1 MNHGLIFDNSLTYYK
16 FSHMIFIYSINE
28 KQLIQKNI
36 QGKLK
41 NAQVEESFVLAIS
54 QHYISWLG
62 PWFPASVKKSRLY
75 TIQGK
80 EILKADWSDLIKNEA
95 EVLKEAVPFQI
106 GFFRN
111 TIIFLIAIAVLSV
124 VMPKI
129 NAKKSAEAATRKE
142 TLYNRLRQLKQGDI
156 LRVSFINTADE
167 QSINGIGLVKVM
179 KIEGDSIFI
188 VRSNTLVED
197 NMDNRQSELSIGN
210 FGASQERVIKHL
222 MEEIVQ
228 EDVLIAYPKDMQRA
242 NYTIGRVIKFE
253 N

>member
-1 MNHGLIFDNSLTYYK
+1 
-16 FSHMIFIYSINE
+16 MIFIYSINE
-28 KQLIQKNI
+28 KQLSQKNI

-41 NAQVEESFVLAIS
+41 NAQVEESFILTIS

-75 TIQGK
+75 TAQGK
-80 EILKADWSDLIKNEA
+80 EIPKVDWSDHIKKEA
-95 EVLKEAVPFQI
+95 NALKAAVPFQI

-111 TIIFLIAIAVLSV
+111 TIIFLVAIAILSV

-129 NAKKSAEAATRKE
+129 NAKKSAETATRKE

-167 QSINGIGLVKVM
+167 QSMNGIGLVKVM

-197 NMDNRQSELSIGN
+197 NMDNTRGELSISD
-210 FGASQERVIKHL
+210 FGTNEDHVVKHI
-222 MEEIVQ
+222 MEETVR
-228 EDVLIAYPKDMQRA
+228 EDVLIAYPKDTKRA
-242 NYTIGRVIKFE
+242 NYTIGRVIQFE